1 MMQSGNITTPFG
13 RRPMTLALVQR
24 QSATADIKL
33 GKAADKWKILRDASA
48 AMSLLGVQS
57 NSLAVLDALLSFYP
71 ETELRQDASLIV
83 FPSNHQLGLRAHG
96 MAGATLRRHIAVLV
110 QAGLITRKDSANG
123 KRFARRDN
131 NGEVDTAY
139 GFDLSPLLAR
149 SEELAVLAQ
158 TVIDER
164 AAFKNAKEALTIC
177 RRDVRKL
184 ISVAIE
190 EEVEG
195 DWQVIED
202 MYVALIA
209 QIPRKPTRENLEELL
224 EEMSALRMRVVKQLK
239 IKKNLTNNSTNDA
252 QIERH
257 IQNSNT
263 NFPNELEPRS
273 EEEQGEKSEAGA
285 EAPSLPKAR
294 RDSEQLKSFPLAI
307 VLRACPMINDY
318 GPDGKISNWREF
330 MTASV
335 VVRSMLGVSPSAYE
349 QACAVMGPEN
359 AAVAIACI
367 LERSSFINSPGGYL
381 RDLTKRTERGEF
393 SLGPMVIALLKANG
407 EGGRRTA

>member
-1 MMQSGNITTPFG
+1 MQTGNITTPFG

-24 QSATADIKL
+24 QSATANIKP

-57 NSLAVLDALLSFYP
+57 NSLSVLDALLSFYP

-83 FPSNHQLGLRAHG
+83 FPSNLQLGLRAHG

-123 KRFARRDN
+123 KRFARKDS
-131 NGEVDTAY
+131 NGEIDTAY

-164 AAFKNAKEALTIC
+164 TAFKNAKEALTVC

-190 EEVEG
+190 EDVEG
-195 DWQVIED
+195 DWQAIEAV
-202 MYVALIA
+202 YVALVA
-209 QIPRKPTRENLEELL
+209 RIPRKATRENLMQLL
-224 EEMSALRMRVVKQLK
+224 EEMKALQARVVKHME
-239 IKKNLTNNSTNDA
+239 TNGNTRNKSANDA

-263 NFPNELEPRS
+263 NSLNELEPCS
-273 EEEQGEKSEAGA
+273 EEEQAGKLDAGSET
-285 EAPSLPKAR
+285 ESLPKANR
-294 RDSEQLKSFPLAI
+294 NREQLKAFPLSM

-318 GPDGKISNWREF
+318 GPGGKISNWREL
-330 MTASV
+330 MTAAI

-349 QACAVMGPEN
+349 QACAAMGPEN
-359 AAVAIACI
+359 AAVAISCI
-367 LERSSFINSPGGYL
+367 LERANFINSPGGYL

-407 EGGRRTA
+407 EGNLQTA